1 MFSLKTLSILGLL
14 LSTTYAQTTKP
25 KIRYMPLGDS
35 ITQIV
40 CWRGLLW
47 TQLQAAGYSN
57 IDFVGSA
64 SDQNPSGCSTANYDK
79 NHEGHGGFKAI
90 DIAKNDQL
98 TGWLKN
104 NPADIITMHLGTND
118 VGNQQKTADIITA
131 FTALVK
137 TMRAS
142 NPKMK
147 IIVAKIIPATASY
160 YQTGI
165 KALNDAIPAWA
176 ASLNTIQSPITVV
189 DQNTGFSSSADNRD
203 GLHPNAGGDVKM
215 AAKWFPAVVA
225 AAKDF
230 EAGRK
235 REVAFTS

>member
-1 MFSLKTLSILGLL
+1 MFSLKTFALLGLL
-14 LSTTYAQTTKP
+14 LGTTCAQTTKP

-35 ITQIV
+35 ITEIV

-57 IDFVGSA
+57 IDFVGSGTG
-64 SDQNPSGCSTANYDK
+64 QNQQGCSTANYDR
-79 NHEGHGGFKAI
+79 NNEGHSGFLAI
-90 DIAKNDQL
+90 DIANKGQL

-118 VGNQQKTADIITA
+118 VGAQRKTADILSA
-131 FTALVK
+131 FTSLVK

-176 ASLNTIQSPITVV
+176 AGLSTTQSPITVV
-189 DQNTGFSSSADNRD
+189 DQNTGMSASADERD
-203 GLHPNAGGDVKM
+203 GLHPNASGDAKM

-225 AAKDF
+225 AAKSF
-230 EAGRK
+230 EAGNK

>member
-1 MFSLKTLSILGLL
+1 MFSLKTLSLLALL
-14 LSTTYAQTTKP
+14 LSVTFAQTSKP

-35 ITQIV
+35 ITQII

-57 IDFVGSA
+57 IDFVGSG
-64 SDQNPSGCSTANYDK
+64 SDQNPSGCSTSNYDK
-79 NHEGHGGFKAI
+79 NHEGHSGFKAI
-90 DIAKNDQL
+90 DIANNNQL
-98 TGWLKN
+98 VGWLKN
-104 NPADIITMHLGTND
+104 NPADIVTMHLGTND
-118 VGNQQKTADIITA
+118 VGNQQKLADIIKA
-131 FTALVK
+131 FTKLVGD
-137 TMRAS
+137 MRAS

-176 ASLNTIQSPITVV
+176 ASLSTSQSPITVV
-189 DQNTGFSSSADNRD
+189 DQNSGYSSSSDNRD
-203 GLHPNAGGDVKM
+203 GLHPNAGGDAKM

-225 AAKDF
+225 AAKAF
-230 EAGRK
+230 EKGTK
-235 REVAFTS
+235 REVAFAS